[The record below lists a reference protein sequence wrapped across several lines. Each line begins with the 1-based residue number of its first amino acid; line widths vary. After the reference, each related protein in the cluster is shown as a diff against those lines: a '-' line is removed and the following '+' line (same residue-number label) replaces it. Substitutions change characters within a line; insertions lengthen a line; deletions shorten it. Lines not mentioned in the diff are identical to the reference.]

1 MRNHSILNIL
11 TLLLLAF
18 VIVSSVKQSTAEET
32 KTDIT
37 TFKKTAMKK
46 WKEEFDAAD
55 NYECTKVIRRVE
67 DGKVVSEEKSR
78 VDIQF
83 PCNLQEIGINDNTN
97 STNVECNNSKYGF
110 SLYREEDSTDW
121 KIGFIH
127 KNDSNLRR
135 KKRLVHE
142 ESCFILCSG
151 RQTGQTL

>member
-1 MRNHSILNIL
+1 MHNHSILNIL
-11 TLLLLAF
+11 NLLLLAF

-78 VDIQF
+78 IVIQF
-83 PCNLQEIGINDNTN
+83 PCNLLESENTDNNVVKSDEI
-97 STNVECNNSKYGF
+97 
-110 SLYREEDSTDW
+110 
-121 KIGFIH
+121 
-127 KNDSNLRR
+127 
-135 KKRLVHE
+135 KRSE
-142 ESCFILCSG
+142 TISS
-151 RQTGQTL
+151 